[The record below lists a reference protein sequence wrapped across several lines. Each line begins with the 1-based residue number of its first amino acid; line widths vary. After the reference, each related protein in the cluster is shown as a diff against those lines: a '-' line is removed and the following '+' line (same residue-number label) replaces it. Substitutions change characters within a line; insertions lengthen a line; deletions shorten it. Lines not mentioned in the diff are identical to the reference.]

1 MKGSLYSSGFR
12 KHWGYYMKEHKATLQ
27 TGHKTTKWTDLLIE
41 PEEMSPNW
49 QTCEREWR
57 KKKMQVRGHRFCSC
71 RICFIARVVVKKK
84 RRKKRVLQSLT
95 VPSLVNIPWRDYD
108 KQSSVLKCA
117 FECLS
122 RLNIPENCVNTVWEG
137 AVAVMWE
144 LHNDQVGMTH
154 TKKNK
159 KKQSHT

>member
-1 MKGSLYSSGFR
+1 MEEKKYASERPQVLQLQNLFYS
-12 KHWGYYMKEHKATLQ
+12 K
-27 TGHKTTKWTDLLIE
+27 
-41 PEEMSPNW
+41 
-49 QTCEREWR
+49 
-57 KKKMQVRGHRFCSC
+57 SC
-71 RICFIARVVVKKK
+71 GKKKK

-137 AVAVMWE
+137 AVAVM
-144 LHNDQVGMTH
+144 
-154 TKKNK
+154 
-159 KKQSHT
+159 